1 VHITAG
7 AYHLAEPLFEE
18 CFELRKATLGPTHLN
33 TLKSM
38 YSVAAMMFNQVQH
51 DVCGDIVVSSAA
63 VVV

>member
-38 YSVAAMMFNQVQH
+38 YSVAAMMFNQVRN
-51 DVCGDIVVSSAA
+51 DTCLSNCCPLFCI
-63 VVV
+63 